1 MEDKKMLKEF
11 YLIADE
17 LDKNILK
24 FNELE
29 EKLKMAKENNDIELA
44 QSLLIEYKNV
54 SNNIQLLKE
63 KSETFEEGLWPTIEF
78 YDSHMSEKYNQRV
91 L

>member
-1 MEDKKMLKEF
+1 MEGKKLLKEF

-44 QSLLIEYKNV
+44 QSLLIEYRNV

-63 KSETFEEGLWPTIEF
+63 KSEKLKEE
-78 YDSHMSEKYNQRV
+78 N
-91 L
+91 

>member
-1 MEDKKMLKEF
+1 MEDKKLLKEF

-29 EKLKMAKENNDIELA
+29 EKLRIAKENNDIEMGN
-44 QSLLIEYKNV
+44 E
-54 SNNIQLLKE
+54 LLKE
-63 KSETFEEGLWPTIEF
+63 YKVVAENIKKLKERSKKLKEE
-78 YDSHMSEKYNQRV
+78 N
-91 L
+91 

>member
-1 MEDKKMLKEF
+1 MKGKKLLKEF

-63 KSETFEEGLWPTIEF
+63 KSEKLKEE
-78 YDSHMSEKYNQRV
+78 N
-91 L
+91 

>member
-1 MEDKKMLKEF
+1 MEDKKLLKEF

-29 EKLKMAKENNDIELA
+29 EKLNVAKENNDIEMGN
-44 QSLLIEYKNV
+44 K
-54 SNNIQLLKE
+54 LLKE
-63 KSETFEEGLWPTIEF
+63 YKIVAENIKKLKERSNKLKEE
-78 YDSHMSEKYNQRV
+78 N
-91 L
+91 

>member
-1 MEDKKMLKEF
+1 MEGKKLLKEF

-29 EKLKMAKENNDIELA
+29 ERLKIAALNNDLNLA
-44 QSLLIEYKNV
+44 QKLLIEYKQV
-54 SNNIQLLKE
+54 SQNIKILKE
-63 KSETFEEGLWPTIEF
+63 KSEKLKEE
-78 YDSHMSEKYNQRV
+78 N
-91 L
+91 

>member
-17 LDKNILK
+17 LDKNILR

-29 EKLKMAKENNDIELA
+29 KKLKVAKENNDIEIA
-44 QSLLIEYKNV
+44 NS
-54 SNNIQLLKE
+54 LLKE
-63 KSETFEEGLWPTIEF
+63 YKEVSLNIKKLKER
-78 YDSHMSEKYNQRV
+78 SEKLKEEN
-91 L
+91 

>member
-1 MEDKKMLKEF
+1 MEDKKLLKEF

-29 EKLKMAKENNDIELA
+29 EKLMIAKENNDIEMGN
-44 QSLLIEYKNV
+44 E
-54 SNNIQLLKE
+54 LLKE
-63 KSETFEEGLWPTIEF
+63 YKVVAENIKRLKERSKKLKEE
-78 YDSHMSEKYNQRV
+78 N
-91 L
+91 

>member
-1 MEDKKMLKEF
+1 MEDKQLLKEF

-29 EKLKMAKENNDIELA
+29 EKLKIAKENNDIEMGN
-44 QSLLIEYKNV
+44 E
-54 SNNIQLLKE
+54 LLKE
-63 KSETFEEGLWPTIEF
+63 YKVVAENIKKLKERSKKLKEE
-78 YDSHMSEKYNQRV
+78 N
-91 L
+91 

>member
-1 MEDKKMLKEF
+1 MEDKKLLKEF

-29 EKLKMAKENNDIELA
+29 EKLKVAKENNDIEMGN
-44 QSLLIEYKNV
+44 K
-54 SNNIQLLKE
+54 LLKE
-63 KSETFEEGLWPTIEF
+63 YKIVAENIKKLKERSNKLKEE
-78 YDSHMSEKYNQRV
+78 N
-91 L
+91 